1 MTTTTPTYKVPSREL
16 WNTMP
21 GWGIAAD
28 LTPPE
33 LLATRK
39 LRKTIRE
46 VLIGL
51 GFLAGLIVIGFAFAL
66 IRHHT
71 ASSEVNAA
79 QRASDAL
86 LADQHKYQNV
96 VQIRGTISQID
107 GQLTGLMSNDTDV
120 PALLAKLD
128 GLTPPGVA
136 ITQIDLTLNAP
147 GISETA
153 PGGGVS
159 LDTSGKAT
167 IGTFTLQGAG
177 VKITDGPAYTD
188 KLKGVPGL
196 INVYLGSNTQAP
208 GGSSFEITAA
218 LTNDLLT
225 HRYSPNAQAPKPKAG
240 K

>member
-1 MTTTTPTYKVPSREL
+1 MTTTTAPTYKAASREL

-33 LLATRK
+33 LLATRQ
-39 LRKTIRE
+39 LRKNIRH

-51 GFLAGLIVIGFAFAL
+51 GLVAALIVLGYAFAFF
-66 IRHHT
+66 RHHA
-71 ASSEVNAA
+71 ASNDLNAA
-79 QRASDAL
+79 QQHSDQ
-86 LADQHKYQNV
+86 LAAQQRKYQNV
-96 VQIRGTISQID
+96 VQIRGTIAQVQ

-120 PALLAKLD
+120 PALLSKLD

-147 GISETA
+147 GITA
-153 PGGGVS
+153 TVDGGGS

-167 IGTFTLQGAG
+167 IGKFTLDGSGAR
-177 VKITDGPAYTD
+177 ITDGAAYTD
-188 KLKGVPGL
+188 KLKAVSGL
-196 INVYLGSNTQAP
+196 VNVFLGSNSQAP
-208 GGSSFEITAA
+208 GGSSFEITAS

-225 HRYSPNAQAPKPKAG
+225 HRYATSAATSAKAG